1 MAEEA
6 DGSGFKA
13 GAASF
18 QLCSLGPGAPFP
30 SASVSSR
37 VKWGGGHSST
47 SRAGLSELIEK
58 HLRSTYSA
66 RGAVLGGGHLAAS
79 TTQSS
84 TSRSLYSRGA
94 WQVPGKQT
102 KKKKKI
108 ISVSP
113 TSKKES

>member
-37 VKWGGGHSST
+37 VKWGGE
-47 SRAGLSELIEK
+47 A
-58 HLRSTYSA
+58 
-66 RGAVLGGGHLAAS
+66 
-79 TTQSS
+79 Q
-84 TSRSLYSRGA
+84 LYF
-94 WQVPGKQT
+94 PGWVK
-102 KKKKKI
+102 
-108 ISVSP
+108 
-113 TSKKES
+113 